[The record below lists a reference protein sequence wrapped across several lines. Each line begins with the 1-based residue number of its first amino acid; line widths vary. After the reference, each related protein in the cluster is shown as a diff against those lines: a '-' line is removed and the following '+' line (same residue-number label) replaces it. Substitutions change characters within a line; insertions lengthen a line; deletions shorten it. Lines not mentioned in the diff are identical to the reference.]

1 MDFIFDLS
9 KIPDRPSKEQLAKE
23 AIGVPQFPINRIHG
37 KCEGDFHNNPEQ
49 RNAYMKKYNK
59 KYRVEKETPEQRERR
74 RQNQKLLDAKRYEII
89 KKNRSAPKL
98 KMDDYNIK
106 RREAYRLKVPYK
118 LVGKE
123 SISC

>member
-1 MDFIFDLS
+1 MFDLND
-9 KIPDRPSKEQLAKE
+9 IPNPSKKQLAKE
-23 AIGVPQFPINRIHG
+23 MEGIPQHFVNYVHG
-37 KCEGDFHNNPEQ
+37 KCEGDYHNNPEQ
-49 RNAYMKKYNK
+49 RNAYMKEYNK

-74 RQNQKLLDAKRYEII
+74 RQTVKLSDAKRYEII

-98 KMDDYNIK
+98 KMDAYNVK

-123 SISC
+123 NTSC